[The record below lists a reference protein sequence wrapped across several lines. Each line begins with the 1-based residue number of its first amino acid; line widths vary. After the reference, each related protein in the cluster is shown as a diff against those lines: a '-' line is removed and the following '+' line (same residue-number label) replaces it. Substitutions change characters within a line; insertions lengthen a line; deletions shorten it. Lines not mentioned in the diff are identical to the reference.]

1 MIDSFRDD
9 YFFLSNFYE
18 YEIEYEGMKY
28 PSLEHAFQAAKTLI
42 KSEKEF
48 IQKQKSASQAKRLGK
63 IVKLRP
69 DWESVK
75 LDIMRDLIMI
85 KFSDLDLQNKLLAT
99 GKEQLIEGNTWGDKY
114 WGVCDGIGKN
124 WLGKLLMEVR
134 EKYRFKEG

>member
-1 MIDSFRDD
+1 MR
-9 YFFLSNFYE
+9 
-18 YEIEYEGMKY
+18 Y
-28 PSLEHAFQAAKTLI
+28 PSLEHAFQSAKTLI

-48 IQKQKSASQAKRLGK
+48 IQKAKSPSQAKRLGK

-85 KFSDLDLQNKLLAT
+85 KFSDLDLRDKLIVT
-99 GKEQLIEGNTWGDKY
+99 GTEKLIEGNTWGDKY
-114 WGVCDGIGKN
+114 WGVCDGVGKN

-134 EKYRFKEG
+134 EKYRNQ